1 MLDISYNYTV
11 KWAIVENLG
20 EFWKERLEEVGRV
33 KQLMST
39 ARLMFNLPTNRM
51 TLEVGEGVRIYR
63 ITLMKPDV
71 EKVPFGWLVYQP
83 LKSRLDLYMAEDN
96 GMPTIQWRAKKIVY
110 ENLSFLLIRCGVNNL
125 LNKLVNAL

>member
-1 MLDISYNYTV
+1 
-11 KWAIVENLG
+11 
-20 EFWKERLEEVGRV
+20 
-33 KQLMST
+33 
-39 ARLMFNLPTNRM
+39 
-51 TLEVGEGVRIYR
+51 
-63 ITLMKPDV
+63 MKPDV